1 MRAMKN
7 VLNNND
13 AECHISLI
21 IIFAQGK
28 KHLYD
33 MSDTKFLSMNDSFM
47 CENVWPE
54 SQVDGTYLTKF

>member
-1 MRAMKN
+1 MKN

-13 AECHISLI
+13 AECQISLI

-33 MSDTKFLSMNDSFM
+33 MSDTKFLYMNASFM
-47 CENVWPE
+47 CEKVWPE
-54 SQVDGTYLTKF
+54 SQFDGTYLTKF